1 MSSRHMSETDRY
13 SRQTVLKE
21 IGKKGQAKLLHS
33 RVTVVGLGA
42 LGTVSSTLLARAGV
56 GHLTVI
62 DRDIVELVNLQR
74 QVLYDERDIGRPKA
88 AVAAERLKRIN
99 SSIGIK
105 GIAKDVNYATVEGL
119 LAGSDV
125 VVDAT
130 DNLETRFVVN
140 EACVEAGIPWVYGGA
155 ISTEGRVM
163 AIVPG
168 KTACFRC
175 FTRGPP
181 APGLLPTCETAGI
194 LNSVAAATASLQITE
209 AFKILLGERPSSDLL
224 VLDGWSPEILRIRV
238 NRSKDCPV
246 CVGGK
251 REFLGGGKRQVIAAL
266 CGRDTMSIDP
276 VHKGKI
282 DMPGLGRRL
291 RKIGKVKIAESI
303 LFFEVGKYKL
313 TIFEDGRALIKGT
326 DSEDMARSLYS
337 KFIGL

>member
-1 MSSRHMSETDRY
+1 MSGKDRY

-21 IGKKGQAKLLHS
+21 IGKKGQAKLIHS

-42 LGTVSSTLLARAGV
+42 LGTVSSTLLARAGI
-56 GHLTVI
+56 GHLAVI
-62 DRDIVELVNLQR
+62 DRDVVELANLQR
-74 QVLYDERDIGRPKA
+74 QVLYDESDVGRPKA
-88 AVAAERLKRIN
+88 VTAADRLKRIN
-99 SSIGIK
+99 SSIDIRGV
-105 GIAKDVNYATVEGL
+105 AKDVNYATVEGL
-119 LAGSDV
+119 LSGSDV

-130 DNLETRFVVN
+130 DNLETRFIIN

-181 APGLLPTCETAGI
+181 APGLLPTCETVGI
-194 LNSVAAATASLQITE
+194 LNSVAAATASLQVTE
-209 AFKILLGERPSSDLL
+209 AFRILLGERPSGDLL
-224 VLDGWSPEILRIRV
+224 VLDGWSPELLRIRV

-251 REFLGGGKRQVIAAL
+251 REFLGGKKRQVIAAL
-266 CGRDTMSIDP
+266 CGRDTMSVDP
-276 VHKGKI
+276 VHKGRI

-291 RKIGKVKIAESI
+291 RKIGKVKITESV
-303 LFFEVGKYKL
+303 LFFEVGKHKL
-313 TIFEDGRALIKGT
+313 TIFEDGRALIKGVG
-326 DSEDMARSLYS
+326 SEAMARSLYS